1 MMVGWFG
8 ALLGR
13 AGDFLRVLLWVAVGC
28 ILAVLLAIFLYV
40 ATNVEKAG
48 SPRPSPSLLALLDAL

>member
-28 ILAVLLAIFLYV
+28 ILAVLLAILLYV

-48 SPRPSPSLLALLDAL
+48 SPRPSLSIL